1 MHHYTRHICRWREVR
16 DSSQSFSSDTLQG
29 ISSEWSGDTTEL
41 VYIQFG
47 VTEFST
53 SVYSKPTF
61 TGQYLCWNSFSPH
74 KRKINLIGT
83 LVHRAFMICSKGK
96 LDLELDKILSILLEN
111 GYPENLNKSTTKR
124 KLNNLTWTRSTQ
136 WKNAQFTYTFHGSD
150 TFRWSSKNRSR
161 LPWSAASFPSNHMLF
176 LRPDSSYQ
184 QQRKTCYLPT
194 IKTT

>member
-1 MHHYTRHICRWREVR
+1 MAWSKRFIPKLFVWHTSRDIVRMKWRYYRTGLYTIWSHRIFNI
-16 DSSQSFSSDTLQG
+16 SLQQTYLHWPV
-29 ISSEWSGDTTEL
+29 SML
-41 VYIQFG
+41 
-47 VTEFST
+47 EFL
-53 SVYSKPTF
+53 
-61 TGQYLCWNSFSPH
+61 QPH
-74 KRKINLIGT
+74 KRKINRIGT

-96 LDLELDKILSILLEN
+96 LDPELDKILSILLEN
-111 GYPENLNKSTTKR
+111 GYPENLNKSATKR